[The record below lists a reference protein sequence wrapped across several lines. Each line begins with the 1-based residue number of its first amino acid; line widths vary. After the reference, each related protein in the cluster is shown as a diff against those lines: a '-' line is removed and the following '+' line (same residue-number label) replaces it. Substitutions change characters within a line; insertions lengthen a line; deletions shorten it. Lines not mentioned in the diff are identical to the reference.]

1 MDELTEIADRLY
13 AGPADGFTD
22 ARNAAAKGVEDKA
35 LAAQVKKLKKP
46 SVAAWSVNLLV
57 RRESAADRLGAR
69 SWPSRCGPRRR
80 RSTATSCGR

>member
-22 ARNAAAKGVEDKA
+22 ARNAAAREVDDKA

-46 SVAAWSVNLLV
+46 SVAAWPN
-57 RRESAADRLGAR
+57 
-69 SWPSRCGPRRR
+69 RCGQPQRP
-80 RSTATSCGR
+80 STATSCGR